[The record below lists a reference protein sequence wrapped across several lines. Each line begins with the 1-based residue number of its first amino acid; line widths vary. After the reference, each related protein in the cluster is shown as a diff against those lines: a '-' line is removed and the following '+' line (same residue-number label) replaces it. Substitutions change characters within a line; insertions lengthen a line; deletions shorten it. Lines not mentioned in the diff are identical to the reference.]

1 MSAQFNVIAPGVLA
15 TIQDIGRSGYRRIGV
30 PQSGALHPD
39 LAYLANAL
47 VDNPVSTAVL
57 EFFLIGPTLQLTEGS
72 AQVALSGDFT
82 AELRRGSKTLPLT
95 SWRSITLQAG
105 DLLKIG
111 PLVAGK
117 VGYLAVTGGLR
128 LTPVMGSCSTYLR
141 GEFGGID
148 GHRLLAGSRLELLAT
163 NAPQEPDRQL
173 SQSAV
178 AAVPGLIIA
187 AETEGEP
194 QQIRVIW
201 GPQEDYF
208 TSASRD
214 LFVRS
219 SYRISR
225 DSDRMGS
232 RLEGTQ
238 LDHDPE
244 RGSEIISDGIVPGA
258 IQVPG
263 NGAPIVLLADGPTVG
278 GYPKI
283 ATVIS
288 VDLPILA
295 TLQPGRS
302 ICFRA
307 VSTTTAEKLLRH
319 HRQQLAALV
328 EQIVPI
334 ATDPVVPAATLNRIN
349 LISGVVDGRRDSPEV
364 PVTSDGD

>member
-1 MSAQFNVIAPGVLA
+1 MSAQFNVISPGVLA
-15 TIQDIGRSGYRRIGV
+15 TIQDLGRSGYRRIGV

-47 VDNPVSTAVL
+47 VDNPATTAVL
-57 EFFLIGPTLQLTEGS
+57 EFFLIGPTLQLAEGS
-72 AQVALSGDFT
+72 AQVALSGDFR
-82 AELRRGSKTLPLT
+82 AELCRGSKTLPLT
-95 SWRSITLQAG
+95 SWRTVTLQAG
-105 DLLKIG
+105 DRLKID
-111 PLVAGK
+111 PLAAGK
-117 VGYLAVTGGLR
+117 VGYLAVAGGFSLK
-128 LTPVMGSCSTYLR
+128 PVMGSCSTYLR
-141 GEFGGID
+141 GGFGGID
-148 GHRLLAGSRLELLAT
+148 GRRLLAGAQLETLA
-163 NAPQEPDRQL
+163 ASVPLASDRQL
-173 SQSAV
+173 PQSAV
-178 AAVPGLIIA
+178 TAVPGLIIA

-208 TSASRD
+208 TTAARD
-214 LFVRS
+214 LFVSS

-232 RLEGTQ
+232 RLEGPQ
-238 LDHDPE
+238 LDHDPQ

-302 ICFRA
+302 ICFRSVNTA
-307 VSTTTAEKLLRH
+307 TAEQLLRH
-319 HRQQLAALV
+319 HRHQLTDLI
-328 EQIVPI
+328 EQIVPV
-334 ATDPVVPAATLNRIN
+334 ATDPIIPPTTLSRIN
-349 LISGVVDGRRDSPEV
+349 LISGVVDGSCYRPEV